1 MTSSRIK
8 LGFVPGDRPVFSTA
22 WALRMRD
29 RCVAALAGVADVQLI
44 EPDHAISTQGLVRS
58 VVQAEAVAEQFRA
71 AGVQRLLLGTMNFGD
86 EEAMSEVARRL
97 GVPVLLFGTP
107 DAVLSNGKR
116 AGSDSFCGTLSVSY
130 NLHAAGVPFSF
141 AGIVDP
147 GDPAFAA
154 RVREFVAASPQSLSH
169 SYAAGFDAAH
179 TAPTDNAPT
188 SRALGAAAAADFRE
202 ARLGQFGPRAGGF
215 TTCAFDERQLLRQFG
230 QRVVPVDLAAVFGR
244 ANRLKDEDPD
254 VRAAA
259 ERFASQTTLEVG
271 AVTLSKMSRLYVALR
286 GLIVEHRLRALGH
299 NCWTSIQSEYG
310 ISGCA
315 VFSFLEEDG
324 WPIACETDVYGAAS
338 LLLQQCVARQLGQ
351 RQRPFFM
358 DWTVQHET
366 DKDLFQAWHCGKAP
380 LSTFASK
387 PAVRAHEIL
396 GPLLG
401 DDVSGGTL
409 EGPLREGPV
418 TLVRLA
424 EHGGKFRALVTR
436 GVIEPSPW
444 PVMRGS
450 WGWVRVPGLE
460 RLYRLLVEKGFSHHV
475 SMIHGDHTTQ
485 TVATCEALGM
495 EVVWFG

>member
-1 MTSSRIK
+1 MNNSSVK

-29 RCVAALAGVADVQLI
+29 RCVTALRGLAGVELI
-44 EPDHAISTQGLVRS
+44 LPDHAITTQGLVRS
-58 VVQAEAVAEQFRA
+58 IVQAEAVAEQFRK

-154 RVREFVAASPQSLSH
+154 RMREFVSASPQSLLHGYTS
-169 SYAAGFDAAH
+169 GFDKDY
-179 TAPTDNAPT
+179 APPANPAKSKAGT
-188 SRALGAAAAADFRE
+188 AAAADFRE

-244 ANRLKDEDPD
+244 ANRLTDSDPQ
-254 VRAAA
+254 VRAAS
-259 ERFASQTTLEVG
+259 ERFSTQTTLEVG
-271 AVTLSKMSRLYVALR
+271 AVTLSKMSRLYVALH
-286 GLIVEHRLRALGH
+286 GLIAEHRLRALGH

-338 LLLQQCVARQLGQ
+338 LLLQQCVAKQLGQ
-351 RQRPFFM
+351 NQRPFFM

-380 LSTFASK
+380 LSTFKSK

-444 PVMRGS
+444 PAMRGS

-475 SMIHGDHTTQ
+475 SMIHGDHTTE
-485 TVATCEALGM
+485 TVAACEALGM